1 MSDDERSR
9 SRDRERG
16 RDRDRGGDRGGDRG
30 SDRGGDRRVSVP
42 RCHAYLFDPA
52 AYHIGVCARVQPP
65 PRGGGG
71 GGGRNEEAKLFVGGL
86 SFDSKQDDVRRTAA
100 TASRTWTQFWD
111 SSARGAPRGL

>member
-30 SDRGGDRRVSVP
+30 SDRGGDRR
-42 RCHAYLFDPA
+42 
-52 AYHIGVCARVQPP
+52 PP

-100 TASRTWTQFWD
+100 TASQTWTQFWD
-111 SSARGAPRGL
+111 SSAGGAPRGL